1 MENQKGSIESDPV
14 TGTSNT
20 SSAMATPPSL
30 SFDSHTT
37 PDRLDHTWVGSSP
50 AEEMEEEGSAVH
62 QNEVHV
68 WTGSSRMC
76 VSVCLRRYLGAVF
89 IVCMKHVHA
98 WKHSILG

>member
-37 PDRLDHTWVGSSP
+37 PDHLDHTWVGSSP
-50 AEEMEEEGSAVH
+50 AEEMEDEGSAVH

-76 VSVCLRRYLGAVF
+76 VSVCLRRYLGQCSLYA
-89 IVCMKHVHA
+89 
-98 WKHSILG
+98 